1 MRAAVLQQPGAPVA
15 GTFDDPQPDDSHEV
29 VRVVLAGLNPVD
41 LAIASGAFGPLAL
54 PAVAGIEG
62 IAELADGQLAYFQRP
77 RSPYGSIAER
87 APVDPTRTFTL
98 PQGLDPALA
107 VALGVAGLAAW
118 LPPKLRAQ
126 LQPGE
131 RVLILGASGIVGRF
145 GVQAAKLLGAGHV
158 VAAARNRTAL
168 EQTRAL
174 GADEVV
180 VLEGDF
186 APAIKAAAGDGY
198 DVVLDPLYGPPLEAA
213 LAAMAPGGRAVVVG
227 AQAGTSIEL
236 PITSLR
242 LRTIISH
249 SNAQIPLPE
258 TRAAYEE
265 LAAHALAGRLRV
277 PIERFALDQVAE
289 AWTHQAASPH
299 SKIVI
304 VP

>member
-1 MRAAVLQQPGAPVA
+1 MRAAVLHQPGVPVA
-15 GTFDDPQPDDSHEV
+15 DSFDDPQPDDSHEV
-29 VRVVLAGLNPVD
+29 ARVVLAGLNPVD
-41 LAIASGAFGPLAL
+41 LAIAAGAFGPSPL
-54 PAVAGIEG
+54 PVVAGIEG
-62 IAELADGQLAYFQRP
+62 IAELADGQLVYFQRP
-77 RSPYGSIAER
+77 PSPYGSMAER

-98 PQGLDPALA
+98 PPGLDPALA

-118 LPPKLRAQ
+118 LPLKLRAQ

-131 RVLILGASGIVGRF
+131 RVLILGASGMVGRF
-145 GVQAAKLLGAGHV
+145 GVQVAKLLGASHV
-158 VAAARNRTAL
+158 VAAARDRTAL

-186 APAIKAAAGDGY
+186 ADAIKAAAGDGY
-198 DVVLDPLYGPPLEAA
+198 DVVLDPLYGPPLQ
-213 LAAMAPGGRAVVVG
+213 AAMAAMASGGRAVVVG
-227 AQAGTSIEL
+227 AQAGDTINL
-236 PITSLR
+236 PINSLR

-265 LAAHALAGRLRV
+265 LAAHALAGRLQV
-277 PIERFALDQVAE
+277 PIERFTLDQVAE
-289 AWTHQAASPH
+289 AWAQQAASPH